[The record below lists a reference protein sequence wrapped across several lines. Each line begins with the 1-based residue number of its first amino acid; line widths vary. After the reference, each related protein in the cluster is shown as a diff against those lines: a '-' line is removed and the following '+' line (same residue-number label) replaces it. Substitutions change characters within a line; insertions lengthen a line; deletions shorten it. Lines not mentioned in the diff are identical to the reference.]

1 MSRGLQLRA
10 AHPARWFIG
19 AATPLI
25 EAEWTLDGHLDERD
39 PPFRGE
45 RAAVPRVRASIE
57 GPQIAAP
64 AADDRG
70 VIAFAACVADAEKF
84 RTIAA
89 PGLRTATEPDSV
101 VAEAETTT
109 SIFEAYNEIL
119 DAVRDRDDLEAL
131 VLLHEDTEILDPG
144 FCTKVREVLADES
157 VAVVG
162 VVGGRGG
169 STLAWWDAPVKAG
182 RVTETRGVIDF
193 GTRGVVDVD
202 AVDGLLMVLSPW
214 AVRELRFDTDTFT
227 GFDAYD
233 ADICAQA
240 RAAGKRV
247 VVAELEVAHRHT
259 RTGTSRT
266 DADGQADTADDSGYA
281 RADALFRAKWHGG
294 DASSSVAT
302 QAPPANDGSSRGAG
316 VRSGGDADD
325 YFEFTRPELR
335 ALVPPTARRVLD
347 VGCGAG
353 ALSAALKAERPGV
366 EVIGLEGFPEAAER
380 ARARLDGV
388 FELDLDGLDTL
399 PDDFGTYDAMV
410 FGDVLEH
417 LRDPARLLR
426 TLRGALTD
434 DGVLICSIPNV
445 KHWTVVM
452 PLLVHDR
459 WEYQDAGLLDRT
471 HVHFF
476 TLEEIDRM
484 LKECGFAP
492 QHVGVNDLAPLPPE
506 LQPLVD
512 VAVAFGAERDE
523 TAARLGAYQYLV
535 VAGKA

>member
-1 MSRGLQLRA
+1 MEKGLKSGD
-10 AHPARWFIG
+10 IG
-19 AATPLI
+19 PI
-25 EAEWTLDGHLDERD
+25 IPD
-39 PPFRGE
+39 
-45 RAAVPRVRASIE
+45 
-57 GPQIAAP
+57 
-64 AADDRG
+64 
-70 VIAFAACVADAEKF
+70 VIAFAACVADADKF
-84 RTIAA
+84 QTIAA
-89 PGLRTATEPDSV
+89 PGLRTAAEPDSAIV
-101 VAEAETTT
+101 EAETTT

-119 DAVRDRDDLEAL
+119 DAVAGRDDLEAL

-144 FCTKVREVLADES
+144 FCAKVRDVLADES
-157 VAVVG
+157 IGVIG

-169 STLAWWDAPVKAG
+169 SGLAWWEAPVKAG

-214 AVRELRFDTDTFT
+214 AVRELRFDADTFT

-233 ADICAQA
+233 ADFCAQV
-240 RAAGKRV
+240 RAADRRV
-247 VVAELEVAHRHT
+247 VVADLEVAHRHT

-266 DADGQADTADDSGYA
+266 DADGRADTADDSSYA
-281 RADALFRAKWHGG
+281 RADALFRAKWATGG
-294 DASSSVAT
+294 VAV
-302 QAPPANDGSSRGAG
+302 QAPPAARDEARGAG
-316 VRSGGDADD
+316 VRDGGAADE

-353 ALSAALKAERPGV
+353 ALGAALKAERPGL
-366 EVIGLEGFPEAAER
+366 EVVGLEGFPEAAER
-380 ARARLDGV
+380 ARGRLDDV
-388 FELDLDGLDTL
+388 FCLDLDALDAL
-399 PDDFGTYDAMV
+399 PDDAGTFDAMV

-426 TLRGALTD
+426 TLRGALAP
-434 DGVLICSIPNV
+434 DGVIVCSIPNV

-476 TLEEIDRM
+476 TLEEIDLM
-484 LKECGFAP
+484 LKDCGFEGR
-492 QHVGVNDLAPLPPE
+492 HVGVNDLAPLPRE
-506 LQPLVD
+506 LTPLVD
-512 VAVAFGAERDE
+512 VAAAFGADRDE
-523 TAARLGAYQYLV
+523 TAARLGAYQYLI
-535 VAGKA
+535 VAARDDAA

>member
-1 MSRGLQLRA
+1 M
-10 AHPARWFIG
+10 
-19 AATPLI
+19 
-25 EAEWTLDGHLDERD
+25 
-39 PPFRGE
+39 
-45 RAAVPRVRASIE
+45 
-57 GPQIAAP
+57 
-64 AADDRG
+64 
-70 VIAFAACVADAEKF
+70 IAFAACVADAEKF

-89 PGLRTATEPDSV
+89 PGLRTAAEPDSAIV
-101 VAEAETTT
+101 EAETST

-119 DAVRDRDDLEAL
+119 DAVRDREDLEAL

-144 FCTKVREVLADES
+144 FCAKVRDVLADETIG
-157 VAVVG
+157 VVG

-169 STLAWWDAPVKAG
+169 RGLAWWDAPVKAG

-193 GTRGVVDVD
+193 GTHGVVDVD
-202 AVDGLLMVLSPW
+202 AVDGLLMVLAPW
-214 AVRELRFDTDTFT
+214 AVRELRFDTETFT

-233 ADICAQA
+233 ADFCAQV
-240 RAAGKRV
+240 RAAGRRV

-266 DADGQADTADDSGYA
+266 DADGQADAADDSSYT
-281 RADALFRAKWHGG
+281 RADELFREKWSQRADGG
-294 DASSSVAT
+294 AVAT
-302 QAPPANDGSSRGAG
+302 QAPPAQASGDDGASRGAG
-316 VRSGGDADD
+316 VRDGGEADE

-335 ALVPPTARRVLD
+335 ALVPATARRVLD

-353 ALSAALKAERPGV
+353 ALGAALKAERPGL
-366 EVIGLEGFPEAAER
+366 EVVGLEGFPEAAER
-380 ARARLDGV
+380 ARARLDGI
-388 FELDLDGLDTL
+388 FCLDLDALDAL
-399 PDDFGTYDAMV
+399 PEDLGTFDAMI

-426 TLRGALTD
+426 TLRGALAD
-434 DGVLICSIPNV
+434 DGVLVCSIPNV

-484 LKECGFAP
+484 LRDCGFEP
-492 QHVGVNDLAPLPPE
+492 RHVGVNDLAPLPAE
-506 LQPLVD
+506 LMPLVD
-512 VAVAFGAERDE
+512 VAAAFGADRDE

-535 VAGKA
+535 VAGQSAAAADH

>member
-1 MSRGLQLRA
+1 MPGPGPRARGDA
-10 AHPARWFIG
+10 ARLKAG
-19 AATPLI
+19 C
-25 EAEWTLDGHLDERD
+25 GD
-39 PPFRGE
+39 PT
-45 RAAVPRVRASIE
+45 I
-57 GPQIAAP
+57 
-64 AADDRG
+64 RG

-84 RTIAA
+84 QTIAT
-89 PGLRTATEPDSV
+89 PGLRTAAEPDSAIV
-101 VAEAETTT
+101 QAETAT

-119 DAVRDRDDLEAL
+119 DAVADRDDLEAL

-144 FCTKVREVLADES
+144 FCAKVRTILADES
-157 VAVVG
+157 IGVIG

-169 STLAWWDAPVKAG
+169 AGLAWWEAPVKAG

-214 AVRELRFDTDTFT
+214 AARELRFDAETFT

-233 ADICAQA
+233 ADFCAQV
-240 RAAGKRV
+240 RAAGRRV
-247 VVAELEVAHRHT
+247 VVADLEVAHRHT

-266 DADGQADTADDSGYA
+266 GADGRADAADDSAYA
-281 RADALFRAKWHGG
+281 RADALFRAKWANG
-294 DASSSVAT
+294 SVAV
-302 QAPPANDGSSRGAG
+302 QEPPARAAG
-316 VRSGGDADD
+316 VRVGGGADE

-335 ALVPPTARRVLD
+335 ALVPQTARRVLD

-353 ALSAALKAERPGV
+353 ALGAALKAERPGL
-366 EVIGLEGFPEAAER
+366 EVVGLEGFPEAAER
-380 ARARLDGV
+380 ARARLDDV
-388 FELDLDGLDTL
+388 YHLDLDALDAL
-399 PDDFGTYDAMV
+399 PADAGTFDAMV

-426 TLRGALTD
+426 TLRGALAP
-434 DGVLICSIPNV
+434 DGVIVCSIPNV

-484 LKECGFAP
+484 LKECGFTGR
-492 QHVGVNDLAPLPPE
+492 HVGVNDLAPLPRE
-506 LQPLVD
+506 LTPLVD
-512 VAVAFGAERDE
+512 VAAAFGADREE
-523 TAARLGAYQYLV
+523 TAARLGAYQYLI
-535 VAGKA
+535 VAARDDAP

>member
-1 MSRGLQLRA
+1 M
-10 AHPARWFIG
+10 
-19 AATPLI
+19 
-25 EAEWTLDGHLDERD
+25 
-39 PPFRGE
+39 
-45 RAAVPRVRASIE
+45 
-57 GPQIAAP
+57 
-64 AADDRG
+64 
-70 VIAFAACVADAEKF
+70 IAFAACVADAEKF

-89 PGLRTATEPDSV
+89 PGLRTAAEADSV
-101 VAEAETTT
+101 VVEAQTTT

-119 DAVRDRDDLEAL
+119 EAVADRDDLEAL

-144 FCTKVREVLADES
+144 FCTKVREVLADGT
-157 VAVVG
+157 VGVIG
-162 VVGGRGG
+162 VVGGRGADG
-169 STLAWWDAPVKAG
+169 LAWWNAPVKAG

-193 GTRGVVDVD
+193 GTPGVVDVD
-202 AVDGLLMVLSPW
+202 AVDGLLLVLSPW
-214 AVRELRFDTDTFT
+214 AARELRFDTQTFT

-266 DADGQADTADDSGYA
+266 AEDGQADTADDSSYA
-281 RADALFRAKWHGG
+281 RADRLFREKWQAGG
-294 DASSSVAT
+294 VAT
-302 QAPPANDGSSRGAG
+302 KAPPAQSSSNDGTPRGAG
-316 VRSGGDADD
+316 VRDGGDADS

-335 ALVPPTARRVLD
+335 QLVPDSARRVLD

-353 ALSAALKAERPGV
+353 ALGNALKDERPGL
-366 EVIGLEGFPEAAER
+366 EVFGLEGFPEAAER
-380 ARARLDGV
+380 ARERLDGV
-388 FELDLDGLDTL
+388 FCLDLDALDAL
-399 PDDFGTYDAMV
+399 PDDLGTFDAII

-434 DGVLICSIPNV
+434 DGVIVCSIPNV

-476 TLEEIDRM
+476 TLEEIDLM
-484 LKECGFAP
+484 LRECGFEP
-492 QHVGVNDLAPLPPE
+492 QHVGVNDHSPLPAE
-506 LQPLVD
+506 LMPLVD
-512 VAVAFGAERDE
+512 LVAAFGADRNEA
-523 TAARLGAYQYLV
+523 AARLGAYQYLV
-535 VAGKA
+535 VAGRA